1 MISVTVTAMKVSAQS
16 LATTFARRVRRTL
29 ASLALVAAGAITLV
43 APQPLGASP
52 SHRVV
57 DVVAAENFWG
67 NIASQLG
74 GPDVSVTSLITN
86 PNADPHLFETD
97 AANAAKLALAR
108 VVIENGAG
116 YDGWMSSLLNA
127 DGGDPTVV
135 NAASVLGVTGSDP
148 NPHLWYD
155 IPKVPKVAAAIS
167 AAFAQVDPKDAA
179 AFRSN
184 LRRFDNS
191 LAPLTAV
198 LASIRSRFAGAPVA
212 YTERVPGYALAI
224 AHLAV
229 KTPEGFARAIEDG
242 EDPAPADTLAM
253 EQLLTK
259 RRIDVLLYNVQTV
272 TSVTTQVRALAQKSG
287 IAIVGVSE
295 TMPTSDRTYQQWQL
309 SQLTALLHALE
320 VATSKP

>member
-1 MISVTVTAMKVSAQS
+1 VGSIISVTVLMSEAAPTAAAAQNKN
-16 LATTFARRVRRTL
+16 AVE
-29 ASLALVAAGAITLV
+29 
-43 APQPLGASP
+43 
-52 SHRVV
+52 
-57 DVVAAENFWG
+57 VVAAENFWG

-86 PNADPHLFETD
+86 PNADPHLFETN
-97 AANAAKLALAR
+97 AADAAKLALAR

-127 DGGDPTVV
+127 DGGHPTVV
-135 NAASVLGVTGSDP
+135 NAASVLAVTGSDP

-167 AAFAQVDPKDAA
+167 AALTKADPKDASV
-179 AFRSN
+179 FRSN

-191 LAPLTAV
+191 LAPLSAV

-224 AHLAV
+224 ADLVV
-229 KTPEGFARAIEDG
+229 KTPQGFARAIEDG
-242 EDPAPADTLAM
+242 EDPGPADTLAM

-272 TSVTTQVRALAQKSG
+272 TPVTTQVRALAQKSG

-295 TMPTSDRTYQQWQL
+295 TMPASDHSYQQWQL

-320 VATSKP
+320 VATSKPWAQSHSR